1 MGRCLI
7 FNPALV
13 LMTSSILIFELSS
26 QVEMRL
32 FTLEE
37 ANALLPEVRRLFQR
51 IDEATAVLQ
60 KLVPEVKRA
69 SERAAEGGG
78 GTVHGVQYADALTR
92 FLMSIQEILGHGIE
106 IKDFDR
112 GLCDFPHERDGKIV
126 YLCWQRGEER
136 IEWWHD
142 IDAGYAGRQP
152 L

>member
-1 MGRCLI
+1 M
-7 FNPALV
+7 A
-13 LMTSSILIFELSS
+13 SSILIFELPS

-32 FTLEE
+32 FTVEE

-60 KLVPEVKRA
+60 KLEPEVKRA

-78 GTVHGVQYADALTR
+78 GTVYGIQYADALTR

-106 IKDFDR
+106 IKDFER

-126 YLCWQRGEER
+126 YLCWQRGEEM

-142 IDAGYAGRQP
+142 VDAGFAGRQP

>member
-1 MGRCLI
+1 
-7 FNPALV
+7 
-13 LMTSSILIFELSS
+13 MTSSSLIFELPS
-26 QVEMRL
+26 QIEMRL

-60 KLVPEVKRA
+60 KLEPEVKRA

-106 IKDFDR
+106 IKDFER

-126 YLCWQRGEER
+126 YLCWQRGEES

-142 IDAGYAGRQP
+142 IDAGFAGRQP

>member
-1 MGRCLI
+1 
-7 FNPALV
+7 
-13 LMTSSILIFELSS
+13 MTSSILIFELPSH
-26 QVEMRL
+26 VEMRL
-32 FTLEE
+32 FTVEE

-60 KLVPEVKRA
+60 KLEPEVKRA
-69 SERAAEGGG
+69 SERASEGGG
-78 GTVHGVQYADALTR
+78 GTVYGARYADALTK
-92 FLMSIQEILGHGIE
+92 FLISIQEILGHGIE
-106 IKDFDR
+106 IKDFER

-142 IDAGYAGRQP
+142 LDAGFAGRQP

>member
-1 MGRCLI
+1 LI

-13 LMTSSILIFELSS
+13 LMTSSILIFELPS

-37 ANALLPEVRRLFQR
+37 ANALLPEVRRIFQR
-51 IDEATAVLQ
+51 IDEATVVLQ
-60 KLVPEVKRA
+60 KLEPEVKRA

-92 FLMSIQEILGHGIE
+92 FLMGIQEILGHGIE
-106 IKDFDR
+106 IKDFER

-142 IDAGYAGRQP
+142 VDAGFAGRQP

>member
-1 MGRCLI
+1 
-7 FNPALV
+7 
-13 LMTSSILIFELSS
+13 
-26 QVEMRL
+26 MRL

-51 IDEATAVLQ
+51 IDEATVILQ
-60 KLVPEVKRA
+60 RLEPEVKRA

-78 GTVHGVQYADALTR
+78 GTIYGIQYADALTN

-106 IKDFDR
+106 IKDVER

-126 YLCWQRGEER
+126 YLCWQRGEES

-142 IDAGYAGRQP
+142 VDAGFDGRQH

>member
-1 MGRCLI
+1 MK
-7 FNPALV
+7 
-13 LMTSSILIFELSS
+13 
-26 QVEMRL
+26 L

-60 KLVPEVKRA
+60 RLEPEVKRA

-78 GTVHGVQYADALTR
+78 GTVYGIQYADALTK
-92 FLMSIQEILGHGIE
+92 FLMNIQEILGHGIE

-126 YLCWQRGEER
+126 YLCWQRGEDR

-142 IDAGYAGRQP
+142 IDAGFAGRQP